1 MWEAAVTQFLT
12 KIGRRSFP
20 RDFANYNQV
29 CVQLWQLEVNEKG
42 GIDIVPA
49 FFKKEEDEEQ
59 EQKKGDSVQSY
70 YTPQMGP
77 APNTYAFCSMQRDLR
92 GVTLAD

>member
-1 MWEAAVTQFLT
+1 M
-12 KIGRRSFP
+12 
-20 RDFANYNQV
+20 
-29 CVQLWQLEVNEKG
+29 QLWQLEVNEKG

-92 GVTLAD
+92 GETGRSSTVKMSTGNEHYHDPYLHICAR